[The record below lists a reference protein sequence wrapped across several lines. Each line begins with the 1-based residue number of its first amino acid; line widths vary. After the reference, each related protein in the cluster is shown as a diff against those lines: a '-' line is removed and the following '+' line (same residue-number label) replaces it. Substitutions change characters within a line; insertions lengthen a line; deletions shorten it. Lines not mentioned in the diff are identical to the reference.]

1 MREDGKG
8 FASIMWETWSPKGWF
23 EGDSFGRVAVPF
35 ENPDWRLVE
44 FRLGRYGE
52 IQLGRHL
59 AKLVIRLR
67 VSNATPPH
75 GVLCGQHARKNRGD
89 ARIGRPPPVHSQ
101 ERPRRLALDQFS
113 HIAVHVA
120 DLHNEIVPGCP
131 IPSTGGGP
139 PGCDLGV
146 PLLFRTSA
154 ELLG

>member
-1 MREDGKG
+1 VREDGKG

-23 EGDSFGRVAVPF
+23 EGDTFGRVAVPF

-44 FRLGRYGE
+44 FRLEQYGE

-89 ARIGRPPPVHSQ
+89 ARIGRPPPSTV
-101 ERPRRLALDQFS
+101 RNALVALLWTKFS
-113 HIAVHVA
+113 HSAVHVA
-120 DLHNEIVPGCP
+120 DLHNETVPRLPHSVYGGRSPGVRLGCAP
-131 IPSTGGGP
+131 IIPH
-139 PGCDLGV
+139 
-146 PLLFRTSA
+146 
-154 ELLG
+154 